1 MTPFWSDNAVTLF
14 NADCR
19 AVLAELEPESVH
31 TCCTSPPY
39 FALRSY
45 KDGDEPVAPVLW
57 ADGTTACLG
66 LEPTIA
72 AYLDH
77 LVESFQAVKRVL
89 RSDGT
94 CWVVIG
100 DSYNSGSNF
109 NHDRAGLKGRV
120 GYSEPEKGSRTLLLN
135 LQPLDLCL
143 VPSRL
148 ALALQA
154 DGWLVRSFIIWSK
167 ARSFDPDGAGSVMP
181 ESLAGWRWQR
191 HRVKDSEGKWQD
203 CPGCEVCLP
212 NDLLVLRKGSW
223 RPTHAYDVV
232 LMLAK
237 TGSYYSDDV
246 AVREPGAFPSGTRG
260 GKGSGARAGENGVNA
275 RPEEYAIYSGTR
287 NLRDCWYITP
297 QPRKEAHF
305 ACVDEKTECLTPA
318 GWKRHDE
325 LNAGDMVAAFDLQA
339 DRATWATA
347 QEVYRYNVRG
357 QEMATVQ
364 ARCLDMMLTPDHRC
378 VIYRQEPHCK
388 SLILQPPQIVPARRL
403 RRSQRVPVASEW
415 LPTST
420 QGPHPLLA
428 ALVGWYVTEGSAGE
442 DSVTIYQSGTVNPG
456 YCDEIRT
463 LLVRLGAEYTEQSRT
478 RLWRGNP
485 RVSITWR
492 ITRGVANELLSLCP
506 GKRLPLDVLLWPEAS
521 LLPLWDALMK
531 GDGHFREGGRQ
542 TFVQKDKVLIDQVQA
557 LGFRLGYATSLR
569 KRSEGTWALY
579 KTVRRYRM
587 LRSETTE
594 VLGRGSYS
602 GVVWCPRTK
611 YGTFVARRNGRV
623 FITGNT
629 YPDKLVETIVK
640 AATSEAG
647 VCGKCGSSFAR
658 VISKGDTYEHP
669 ARANR
674 NVRNKGDFDGEHYP
688 RRESGLG
695 LVTNS
700 QTLSW
705 RPTCTC
711 NAGEPVP
718 AVVLDCFA
726 GIGTTLLVTRELGR
740 HAVGVEISEGYCAI
754 AAAKLRAQV
763 EQFKRRAEEEARRER
778 DRNMELG
785 V

>member
-154 DGWLVRSFIIWSK
+154 DGWIVRSFIIWSK
-167 ARSFDPDGAGSVMP
+167 GRSFDPDGAGSCMP
-181 ESLAGWRWQR
+181 ESCRGWAWERHKVKIGNVGREQARQAGHFQD
-191 HRVKDSEGKWQD
+191 HSGNVVESDAKWQD
-203 CPGCEVCLP
+203 CPGCPICLP

-237 TGSYYSDDV
+237 TGSYYGDDV
-246 AVREPGAFPSGTRG
+246 AVREVGADGSDGSSRWGGPKMNLDTAKAFGGESMPDANPANRPGRTF
-260 GKGSGARAGENGVNA
+260 E
-275 RPEEYAIYSGTR
+275 YSGTR
-287 NLRDCWYITP
+287 NLRDVWYITP
-297 QPRKEAHF
+297 QPRKE
-305 ACVDEKTECLTPA
+305 
-318 GWKRHDE
+318 
-325 LNAGDMVAAFDLQA
+325 
-339 DRATWATA
+339 
-347 QEVYRYNVRG
+347 
-357 QEMATVQ
+357 
-364 ARCLDMMLTPDHRC
+364 
-378 VIYRQEPHCK
+378 PH
-388 SLILQPPQIVPARRL
+388 
-403 RRSQRVPVASEW
+403 
-415 LPTST
+415 
-420 QGPHPLLA
+420 
-428 ALVGWYVTEGSAGE
+428 
-442 DSVTIYQSGTVNPG
+442 
-456 YCDEIRT
+456 
-463 LLVRLGAEYTEQSRT
+463 
-478 RLWRGNP
+478 
-485 RVSITWR
+485 
-492 ITRGVANELLSLCP
+492 
-506 GKRLPLDVLLWPEAS
+506 
-521 LLPLWDALMK
+521 
-531 GDGHFREGGRQ
+531 
-542 TFVQKDKVLIDQVQA
+542 
-557 LGFRLGYATSLR
+557 YA
-569 KRSEGTWALY
+569 
-579 KTVRRYRM
+579 
-587 LRSETTE
+587 
-594 VLGRGSYS
+594 
-602 GVVWCPRTK
+602 
-611 YGTFVARRNGRV
+611 
-623 FITGNT
+623 T

-647 VCGKCGSSFAR
+647 VCGKCGAPLAR
-658 VISKGDTYEHP
+658 VVRT
-669 ARANR
+669 NR
-674 NVRNKGDFDGEHYP
+674 GTDGRTDVGP
-688 RRESGLG
+688 RHGEGYAQSRLDHRGKAPSGLI
-695 LVTNS
+695 VAS
-700 QTLSW
+700 DTLGW
-705 RPTCTC
+705 RATCTC
-711 NAGEPVP
+711 DAGEPVP

-726 GIGTTLLVTRELGR
+726 GIGTSLLVARELGR
-740 HAVGVEISEGYCAI
+740 RAIGIEISQGYSEI
-754 AAAKLRAQV
+754 AAAKLTAQAKDM
-763 EQFKRRAEEEARRER
+763 KRQAEELARRER

-785 V
+785 LEEEP

>member
-154 DGWLVRSFIIWSK
+154 DGWIVRSFIIWSK
-167 ARSFDPDGAGSVMP
+167 GRSFDPDGAGSVMP
-181 ESLAGWRWQR
+181 ESVRGWTFTR
-191 HRVKDSEGKWQD
+191 HRVKLGNVGREQARQAGHFQDHSGNVVESDAKWQD
-203 CPGCEVCLP
+203 CPGCPICLP

-237 TGSYYSDDV
+237 TGSYYGDGD
-246 AVREPGAFPSGTRG
+246 AVRELLSPSSVERLSQPNFDAQTGGAKDYAHGTNRNRSARKALRG
-260 GKGSGARAGENGVNA
+260 LKDRFILQGISAG
-275 RPEEYAIYSGTR
+275 R
-287 NLRDCWYITP
+287 NLRDVWYITP
-297 QPRKEAHF
+297 QPRKE
-305 ACVDEKTECLTPA
+305 
-318 GWKRHDE
+318 
-325 LNAGDMVAAFDLQA
+325 
-339 DRATWATA
+339 
-347 QEVYRYNVRG
+347 
-357 QEMATVQ
+357 
-364 ARCLDMMLTPDHRC
+364 
-378 VIYRQEPHCK
+378 PH
-388 SLILQPPQIVPARRL
+388 
-403 RRSQRVPVASEW
+403 
-415 LPTST
+415 
-420 QGPHPLLA
+420 
-428 ALVGWYVTEGSAGE
+428 
-442 DSVTIYQSGTVNPG
+442 
-456 YCDEIRT
+456 
-463 LLVRLGAEYTEQSRT
+463 
-478 RLWRGNP
+478 
-485 RVSITWR
+485 
-492 ITRGVANELLSLCP
+492 
-506 GKRLPLDVLLWPEAS
+506 
-521 LLPLWDALMK
+521 
-531 GDGHFREGGRQ
+531 
-542 TFVQKDKVLIDQVQA
+542 
-557 LGFRLGYATSLR
+557 YA
-569 KRSEGTWALY
+569 
-579 KTVRRYRM
+579 
-587 LRSETTE
+587 
-594 VLGRGSYS
+594 
-602 GVVWCPRTK
+602 
-611 YGTFVARRNGRV
+611 
-623 FITGNT
+623 T
-629 YPDKLVETIVK
+629 YPDKLVETILM
-640 AATSEAG
+640 ASTSEKG
-647 VCGKCGSSFAR
+647 VCARCGSPFAR

-674 NVRNKGDFDGEHYP
+674 KVRNKGDFDGEHYP

-705 RPTCTC
+705 RATCTC

-718 AVVLDCFA
+718 ATVLDPFC
-726 GIGTTLLVTRELGR
+726 GIATTLLVARELGR
-740 HAVGVEISEGYCAI
+740 KSVGIEISEGYCQL
-754 AAAKLRAQV
+754 AAAKLTAQAKDM
-763 EQFKRRAEEEARRER
+763 KRQAEELARRER

-785 V
+785 LEEEP